1 MCGCRTLLKEAL
13 GSRTLWRFKSV
24 LSCLGASSS
33 CQIAVPELLGVQ
45 GLHQV
50 VLLAVASVPYQ
61 SPLSYAQLAH
71 VGVFCDRL
79 GFGPPTLDDV
89 TYWQPQYP
97 HLALGFWQ
105 RVHTGVE
112 KGPLGCTPCNQ
123 PLQSTTNKGLNDSEV
138 QVQHTPLQDETSSH
152 LSEKCMGHDK
162 ITKINPHFHT
172 NVVILSAM
180 SSTAPCLGVQWCT
193 KATANVDLA
202 SVSALEPKGS
212 ATTHQT
218 LHAIKKTGHDSMI
231 RTSDVG
237 WVQYSPFFH
246 NNLPSSIMNLPSEMT
261 LSKNIEQACANLF
274 TVQYHSPNVL
284 NHCKPM
290 C

>member
-1 MCGCRTLLKEAL
+1 MRLSFQDVFLRTSSEKERLLKVFRKNCGGKTVKHLFSTYIFYTMCGCRTLLKEAL

-123 PLQSTTNKGLNDSEV
+123 PPTKG
-138 QVQHTPLQDETSSH
+138 
-152 LSEKCMGHDK
+152 
-162 ITKINPHFHT
+162 
-172 NVVILSAM
+172 
-180 SSTAPCLGVQWCT
+180 
-193 KATANVDLA
+193 
-202 SVSALEPKGS
+202 
-212 ATTHQT
+212 
-218 LHAIKKTGHDSMI
+218 
-231 RTSDVG
+231 
-237 WVQYSPFFH
+237 
-246 NNLPSSIMNLPSEMT
+246 
-261 LSKNIEQACANLF
+261 
-274 TVQYHSPNVL
+274 
-284 NHCKPM
+284 
-290 C
+290 